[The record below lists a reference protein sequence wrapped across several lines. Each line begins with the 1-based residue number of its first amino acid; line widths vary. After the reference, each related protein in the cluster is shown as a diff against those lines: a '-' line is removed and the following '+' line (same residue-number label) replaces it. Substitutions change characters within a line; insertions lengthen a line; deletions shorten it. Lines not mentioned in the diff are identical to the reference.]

1 MFISVVFLLLVRVCC
16 CHYQNNST
24 FLHILVVLS
33 VEERNNKT
41 IDISWTQDGDI
52 FHGACVAAQDINKY
66 PDLLQ
71 QFEVVPVP
79 VLVPDCDP
87 VKGVHKLLE
96 ALLDP
101 SMNVVGV
108 TGMFCDKVAEVYSPI
123 IRLWKRNLLQV
134 LGSSLANNRE
144 DYLTSYILPSYEDI
158 AEAVASLLHHFNWTR
173 FGIVHAETGYKN
185 TPNFNYRKLANA
197 LKIINA
203 ILTQPIQVTLHYQL
217 QEADLREVSSLLVE
231 LKSSEANIFVL
242 LVPPK
247 IATSIIQ
254 EVVKKGLVWPQY
266 VWIFV
271 HLEPSS
277 ISLSPE
283 WENVI
288 FLSYRLPFLNS
299 SVSDKIISVTHFYDN
314 LLYDSVWGLALALNN
329 SISSFQMGWPLVN
342 DHNENIL
349 YEVLSNLT
357 FDGRSGRVSFKI
369 RGNWLSLVVTLIK
382 NHTAHVIGRYNFNN
396 HFISLDKSLLQ
407 PIPPDRFKFI
417 FLRIPLTLSISL
429 YIRM

>member
-1 MFISVVFLLLVRVCC
+1 MFISVVFLLLVRVCS
-16 CHYQNNST
+16 CHNQNNST

-41 IDISWTQDGDI
+41 TDISWTQDGDI
-52 FHGACVAAQDINKY
+52 FYGACVAAQDISKY

-79 VLVPDCDP
+79 MLVLVPDCDP
-87 VKGVHKLLE
+87 VKGIHKLLE

-101 SMNVVGV
+101 SMNMVGV

-158 AEAVASLLHHFNWTR
+158 AEAVTSLLHHFNWTR

-203 ILTQPIQVTLHYQL
+203 TLTQPIQVTLHYQL
-217 QEADLREVSSLLVE
+217 QEADLREVSSLLVD

-247 IATSIIQ
+247 LATSIIK

-271 HLEPSS
+271 HLESS

-283 WENVI
+283 WENII
-288 FLSYRLPFLNS
+288 FLSYRLNS
-299 SVSDKIISVTHFYDN
+299 SFSDNITSVTHFYDN

-329 SISSFQMGWPLVN
+329 SISSFQMDWPLVN

-357 FDGRSGRVSFKI
+357 FDGRSGRVSFKR
-369 RGNWLSLVVTLIK
+369 RGKWLQLVVTLIK
-382 NHTAHVIGRYNFNN
+382 NHTAHVIGQYSFNN
-396 HFISLDKSLLQ
+396 H
-407 PIPPDRFKFI
+407 
-417 FLRIPLTLSISL
+417 SI
-429 YIRM
+429 